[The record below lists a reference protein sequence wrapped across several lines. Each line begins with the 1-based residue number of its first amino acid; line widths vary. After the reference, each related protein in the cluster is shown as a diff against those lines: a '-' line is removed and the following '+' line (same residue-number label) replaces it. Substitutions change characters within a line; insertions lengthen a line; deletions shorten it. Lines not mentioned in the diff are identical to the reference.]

1 MLFKLPSWLAKSMP
15 YKLLAVPSPVVLTAI
30 PAEVTADGFCASGMN
45 WKLKNSLS
53 PITRQLLES
62 AARAAKLWAPAKTF
76 KHDESANAVLTD
88 TIIPTNSKPKVS
100 RDCML
105 SISLHMIATKAKY
118 G

>member
-1 MLFKLPSWLAKSMP
+1 MP
-15 YKLLAVPSPVVLTAI
+15 YKLFGVPSPVVDTDI
-30 PAEVTADGFCASGMN
+30 PAEMTAEGFIASGMN

-53 PITRQLLES
+53 PITRQLLEF
-62 AARAAKLWAPAKTF
+62 AARAAKLWVPDKMF
-76 KHDESANAVLTD
+76 KHDESADAVPTD